1 MSLYFYIG
9 TEVPVGKPK
18 KNPEFGNESRNQTSS
33 SRSGSSSS
41 SSSSSSGSS
50 VTHVLWGPS
59 QLQRALEHTTV
70 DP

>member
-1 MSLYFYIG
+1 M
-9 TEVPVGKPK
+9 GKPK

-33 SRSGSSSS
+33 SRR
-41 SSSSSSGSS
+41 SSSSSGSS

>member
-9 TEVPVGKPK
+9 TEDPVGKPK

-33 SRSGSSSS
+33 SRR
-41 SSSSSSGSS
+41 SSSSSGSS